1 MAGHPAIFMLKMKIN
16 TNRWNRIRYT
26 LYTPIYDGVAG
37 LFSGSR
43 KSSIDQLNLKKGMK
57 VLIPGAGTGLDI
69 SFLPKEVSIVATD
82 LTPAMVNKL
91 RKRAS
96 RLGLQVD
103 AQVMD
108 AQAMPLKDEHFDAVV
123 LHLILAVIPDPV
135 ACIKEVER
143 VLKPGGEV
151 VIFDK
156 FVSGNQQLS
165 IWRKMLN
172 PITNL
177 LFSDITRN
185 LEEIIRHSSL
195 QLISKET
202 ADFRGTFWIVKLRKP
217 LQ

>member
-43 KSSIDQLNLKKGMK
+43 KRSIDQLNLKKGMK
-57 VLIPGAGTGLDI
+57 VLIPGAGTGLDL
-69 SFLPKEVSIVATD
+69 SSLPKEVSIVATD

-108 AQAMPLKDEHFDAVV
+108 AQAMPLKDEQFDAVV

-151 VIFDK
+151 VIFEK
-156 FVSGNQQLS
+156 FVPGNQKLS

-172 PITNL
+172 PVTNL

-202 ADFRGTFWIVKLRKP
+202 ADFRGTFLLVKLRKP